1 MHSRTHRPL
10 NPQDKCNNGHHL
22 SVSSIFGKDGS
33 VTSEPALTFWNR
45 CGYVTEVR
53 APFTTTVEWSL
64 FHQTRT
70 DYEAYCLCATGFSR
84 PSCAIQEQGRL
95 NIVCNAKGV
104 VQVFYF
110 KTSQVFA
117 LCLTVAFPHVLA
129 HTLADLVHPS
139 CHHHFSCTRWNE
151 RWIEWSLTAKQ
162 WNRMARIG
170 TSMNNQWSPKEPA
183 RKQAVVSDTRK
194 TKQGHH
200 LSRHASNLLPW
211 KSKTLSS
218 AQHSGT
224 DLSAFNCHKF
234 HKFSRSS
241 PPV

>member
-1 MHSRTHRPL
+1 MKPIVCVR
-10 NPQDKCNNGHHL
+10 QD
-22 SVSSIFGKDGS
+22 S
-33 VTSEPALTFWNR
+33 PALHVRSKNR
-45 CGYVTEVR
+45 EYWTLSATPKV
-53 APFTTTVEWSL
+53 
-64 FHQTRT
+64 
-70 DYEAYCLCATGFSR
+70 LCKCSNLKR
-84 PSCAIQEQGRL
+84 
-95 NIVCNAKGV
+95 
-104 VQVFYF
+104 
-110 KTSQVFA
+110 A

-129 HTLADLVHPS
+129 HTLADLAHPS

-151 RWIEWSLTAKQ
+151 RRIEWSLTAKQ

-200 LSRHASNLLPW
+200 LSRHVSNSLPW

-224 DLSAFNCHKF
+224 DLSACFQL
-234 HKFSRSS
+234 
-241 PPV
+241 PQVPQVL